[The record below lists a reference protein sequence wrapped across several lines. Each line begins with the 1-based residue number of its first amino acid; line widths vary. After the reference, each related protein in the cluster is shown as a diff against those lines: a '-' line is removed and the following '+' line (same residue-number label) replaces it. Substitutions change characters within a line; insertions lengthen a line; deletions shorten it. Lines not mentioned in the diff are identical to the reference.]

1 MKRLLSSDKN
11 IYIISMRTLVNKLKR
26 NTTLRLFRNFFEIIF
41 NLYLK
46 SLLTENKKNNSIN
59 FIVEKANWAIRWDGI
74 YITKSINRNFQNDIS
89 IISSIP
95 KINSNKKVIHFAS
108 QYMWLD
114 WEKLLPKRHK
124 YIVSFFHGKPDDSQ
138 EVKESIE
145 KFLNTQDKI
154 YKVITAANL
163 IQNRLI
169 SWGIPKEKIVLI
181 HTGVDTKLFNIP
193 TVDKRNKIREKLGL
207 EVNDLVIGSFQKD
220 GIGWSKGEYPKLI
233 KGPDIFVKTVELI
246 SKHFSV
252 TVILTGPARGYIKK
266 ELYKRN
272 IKFKHIFLDHY
283 EDIVSYYHALDLYI
297 VSSREEGG
305 PKPMIES
312 MACGVP
318 LVTTNVGMAD
328 DFIRDKINGGIID
341 SFDPYDLA
349 NKSMEILNLQKETLI
364 QQARKDVLKAD
375 WDVVAKLHWE
385 NVYKPALVS
394 LNRYKNKL

>member
-1 MKRLLSSDKN
+1 MNKSLRSDKN
-11 IYIISMRTLVNKLKR
+11 IYIISIKNLVNKLKR
-26 NTTLRLFRNFFEIIF
+26 NKTLRLFRNFLELIV
-41 NLYLK
+41 NLYIK
-46 SLLTENKKNNSIN
+46 SLLKKNKNNNSIN

-95 KINSNKKVIHFAS
+95 EINSNKKVIHFAS

-124 YIVSFFHGKPDDSQ
+124 YIVSFFHGKPDDSP

-145 KFLNTQDKI
+145 NFLKTQDKI

-163 IQNRLI
+163 IQDRLI

-193 TVDKRNKIREKLGL
+193 TVNKRNKIRKKLGL
-207 EVNDLVIGSFQKD
+207 KDNDLVIGSFQKD
-220 GIGWSKGEYPKLI
+220 GIGWSEGEYPKLI
-233 KGPDIFVKTVELI
+233 KGPDIFVKTIELI
-246 SKHFSV
+246 SKNFPV

-266 ELYKRN
+266 ELFKRN

-283 EDIVSYYHALDLYI
+283 EDIVNYYHALDLYI

-312 MACGVP
+312 MASGVP
-318 LVTTNVGMAD
+318 LVSTNVGMAD
-328 DFIRDKINGGIID
+328 DFIRDKINGGIIN
-341 SFDPYDLA
+341 SFDPNELA
-349 NKSMEILNLQKETLI
+349 KKSMEILNLEKETLI

-375 WDVVAKLHWE
+375 WDIVAKLHWE
-385 NVYKPALVS
+385 SVYKPALDS
-394 LNRYKNKL
+394 LNQYKNKL